1 MPIISIA
8 INNSSQHFARCEAGK
23 ATSADRSRGGEICES
38 SSPSAILL
46 ANGAGGG
53 TIRWNLRVCRTSS
66 DLGGN
71 FTSKHCLRVVS
82 WVVIENASINLIEIL
97 GLRQLIV
104 VSFEE
109 LRR

>member
-23 ATSADRSRGGEICES
+23 SGSADSSRGGEICES

-46 ANGAGGG
+46 ANGSGGG

-82 WVVIENASINLIEIL
+82 WVVIENASINLIEVL
-97 GLRQLIV
+97 GLR
-104 VSFEE
+104 
-109 LRR
+109 